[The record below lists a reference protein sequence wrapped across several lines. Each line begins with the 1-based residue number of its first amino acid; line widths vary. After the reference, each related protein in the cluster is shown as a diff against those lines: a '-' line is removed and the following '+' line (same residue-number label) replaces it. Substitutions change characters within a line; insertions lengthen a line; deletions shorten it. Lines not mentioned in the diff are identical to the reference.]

1 VDRWA
6 VSILLFMTEAKLRK
20 SIVAHVLPS
29 EIIQSGSKMKK
40 SILSKRDTS
49 TIKDIIR
56 KKWPP
61 AAQNLENEK
70 NFASYEL
77 DNGQRIVSTKA
88 FMAVQTD
95 AETIVPFLGTVQILS
110 AFPSVVV
117 DMGAIKFVCN
127 GAKIMRPGI
136 VKFDTFKKDDLVTVK
151 DVKFSKILAVG
162 RALEDSIISIQNEK
176 GYVIDNLHY
185 IGDPFWEYYKEI
197 RPEI

>member
-1 VDRWA
+1 

-197 RPEI
+197 GPEI

>member
-1 VDRWA
+1 MATCSSEFRKRK
-6 VSILLFMTEAKLRK
+6 KLR
-20 SIVAHVLPS
+20 
-29 EIIQSGSKMKK
+29 
-40 SILSKRDTS
+40 
-49 TIKDIIR
+49 IIR
-56 KKWPP
+56 V
-61 AAQNLENEK
+61 
-70 NFASYEL
+70 

-88 FMAVQTD
+88 FTAVQTD

-136 VKFDTFKKDDLVTVK
+136 VKFDTFKKGDLVTVK

-197 RPEI
+197 GPEI

>member
-1 VDRWA
+1 
-6 VSILLFMTEAKLRK
+6 MTEAKLRK

-136 VKFDTFKKDDLVTVK
+136 VKFDTFKKGDLVTVK

-162 RALEDSIISIQNEK
+162 RALEDSTISIQNEK

-185 IGDPFWEYYKEI
+185 IGDPFWEYYKKI
-197 RPEI
+197 GPEL